1 MKVQNANESNTD
13 FKPIEVTITIE
24 SLLEHNA
31 FLDMALRNVS
41 IPNLFEIE
49 YQDVIKEFQDKMFKA
64 IINN

>member
-1 MKVQNANESNTD
+1 MKVQNAKESNTD

-41 IPNLFEIE
+41 VPNLFEIE